1 MYLVTNGDPG
11 PEEGK
16 HTAVVYAPASL
27 AAPKPTECARD
38 GGHPPFRPATKVG
51 GVLSHSRS

>member
-1 MYLVTNGDPG
+1 MHLVTNGDPG

-16 HTAVVYAPASL
+16 HTAVVYAPA
-27 AAPKPTECARD
+27 PKPTECARD
-38 GGHPPFRPATKVG
+38 GGRPPFRPATKVG